1 MRVGIL
7 GGTFDP
13 IHYGHIAAAKA
24 AMECAQLDRVLFIP
38 SAVPPHRAA
47 AVADAAHRLDMCRL
61 AADGH
66 EAFEVSDVEVRR
78 GGASYTSDTLAELKR
93 ANPQDELWLILGWDA
108 ARLLSTWH
116 EPEKVKQLASFVV
129 VSRPGTQAPNTD
141 ELTAAGLNPPH
152 VMLCLRQTP
161 DVSGSALRRAIAN
174 GESVSGK
181 VPEAVAGYIATH
193 HLYMDNR

>member
-13 IHYGHIAAAKA
+13 IHYGHIAAAESA
-24 AMECAQLDRVLFIP
+24 RECARLDRVLFIP
-38 SAVPPHRAA
+38 SAVPPHRAS
-47 AVADAAHRLDMCRL
+47 AVADAAQRLDMCRL
-61 AADGH
+61 AVDGH
-66 EAFEVSDVEVRR
+66 EAFDVSNVEVRR
-78 GGASYTSDTLAELKR
+78 GGASYTADTLAELKR

-116 EPEKVKQLASFVV
+116 EPEKVLRLASFVV
-129 VSRPGTQAPNTD
+129 VSRPGTQAPNID
-141 ELTAAGLNPPH
+141 ELTTAGLNPAH
-152 VMLCLRQTP
+152 VVLCRRQTP

-181 VPEAVAGYIATH
+181 VPEAVARYIATH